1 MNLAAFIATPI
12 VDMIRLH
19 AQNDVLL
26 LPPYALLIAGTAL
39 LQIPVFVAAAF
50 GMRDIDLQEDGVT
63 IIHRASIILSE
74 EDVSSKP
81 SAWTT
86 VKIMLYNRKFWVAVT
101 VALSLVGVKSSFRYF
116 DALYLPYVTRAYDDA
131 ETFPYMTLLA
141 LNPAIVIPLT
151 LTGLITLMTSKGHP
165 IKWILIGSL
174 IGGIAPVFMMIGP
187 YIASIVLYVVFTSI
201 GEIIWSPITYSYVLS
216 LADTGDE
223 GAWMAV
229 AGMTFFL
236 PKILTGVLTGQ
247 LLQKFCPPL
256 VPTTN
261 GTSAIVERVFATV
274 TTTTMARS
282 TIPGTPA
289 PAQLGGNPETCWSLV
304 IWGIITLTTI
314 SSFFMLL
321 IFRKFVTVQIA
332 VTTKEVPVSSTGING
347 GGRLVLTQ
355 DNETQMIPMSDIEE

>member
-1 MNLAAFIATPI
+1 
-12 VDMIRLH
+12 
-19 AQNDVLL
+19 
-26 LPPYALLIAGTAL
+26 
-39 LQIPVFVAAAF
+39 
-50 GMRDIDLQEDGVT
+50 
-63 IIHRASIILSE
+63 
-74 EDVSSKP
+74 
-81 SAWTT
+81 
-86 VKIMLYNRKFWVAVT
+86 
-101 VALSLVGVKSSFRYF
+101 
-116 DALYLPYVTRAYDDA
+116 
-131 ETFPYMTLLA
+131 MTLLA

-165 IKWILIGSL
+165 IRWILIGSL

-236 PKILTGVLTGQ
+236 PKILTGILTGQ

-256 VPTTN
+256 VSTTN
-261 GTSAIVERVFATV
+261 GTSAIIERVFAAV
-274 TTTTMARS
+274 ATTTVGSFVVDRS
-282 TIPGTPA
+282 MIPGTPA
-289 PAQLGGNPETCWSLV
+289 PAQLGGNPESCWSLV

-321 IFRKFVTVQIA
+321 IFRKFVTVQINP
-332 VTTKEVPVSSTGING
+332 KEVPVSATGINGG

>member
-1 MNLAAFIATPI
+1 M
-12 VDMIRLH
+12 
-19 AQNDVLL
+19 
-26 LPPYALLIAGTAL
+26 
-39 LQIPVFVAAAF
+39 
-50 GMRDIDLQEDGVT
+50 
-63 IIHRASIILSE
+63 
-74 EDVSSKP
+74 
-81 SAWTT
+81 
-86 VKIMLYNRKFWVAVT
+86 
-101 VALSLVGVKSSFRYF
+101 
-116 DALYLPYVTRAYDDA
+116 RAYDDA

-174 IGGIAPVFMMIGP
+174 IGGVAPAFMMIGP

-236 PKILTGVLTGQ
+236 PKILTGILTGQ
-247 LLQKFCPPL
+247 LLQTFCPPL
-256 VPTTN
+256 VATN
-261 GTSAIVERVFATV
+261 ATVVRVFAV
-274 TTTTMARS
+274 AGTTMV
-282 TIPGTPA
+282 PGTPA
-289 PAQLGGNPETCWSLV
+289 PAQLGGNPESCWSLV

-321 IFRKFVTVQIA
+321 VFRKFVTVQIA
-332 VTTKEVPVSSTGING
+332 PKEVPVSATGINGGGGGGG